1 MAVKAVPEGMHS
13 VTPRLFVSDDP
24 KLVDFLKHAF
34 GATGTFRDDGPTD
47 VHIGD
52 SVVMVSG
59 TDFREA
65 TAAFL
70 LSIPGR
76 HECGV
81 SAGPRGRR
89 DLAGRA
95 AGHVLWRPPRHG
107 ERLLVTP
114 GRSLL
119 TRKICHSRK
128 FVNEPLHRG
137 VKRQEEIMSPKVK
150 FIPDGAS
157 AVTPYLI
164 EDKASEMIDFYKKVF
179 GAIETMRFDQPDG
192 RLGHAE
198 LKINGATIMLAD
210 EFPEMG
216 ILSPKSVG
224 GARSPVSIHLYVE
237 NVDDVYK
244 RALAAGA
251 TSLREPADQFYGDRN
266 AQVKDPSGHCWDL
279 STHIEDVSSEEMQ
292 KRLKAMTNPT

>member
-1 MAVKAVPEGMHS
+1 MP
-13 VTPRLFVSDDP
+13 
-24 KLVDFLKHAF
+24 
-34 GATGTFRDDGPTD
+34 
-47 VHIGD
+47 
-52 SVVMVSG
+52 
-59 TDFREA
+59 
-65 TAAFL
+65 
-70 LSIPGR
+70 
-76 HECGV
+76 
-81 SAGPRGRR
+81 
-89 DLAGRA
+89 
-95 AGHVLWRPPRHG
+95 
-107 ERLLVTP
+107 
-114 GRSLL
+114 
-119 TRKICHSRK
+119 
-128 FVNEPLHRG
+128 
-137 VKRQEEIMSPKVK
+137 PKVK
-150 FIPDGAS
+150 FIPEGAS

-164 EDKASEMIDFYKKVF
+164 EGKAADMIDFYKKVF
-179 GAIETMRFDQPDG
+179 GAVETMRLDQPDG
-192 RLGHAE
+192 RVGHAE

-216 ILSPKSVG
+216 ILSPKSLG